1 MAKAMNIPIAAL
13 AALAVASAPG
23 GAQAAS
29 PAVCGPGDR
38 PEPALQGQ
46 VPKAV
51 QGEESRKGFWCGM
64 REVGSNDIGNR
75 GGNYG
80 HAWVGDC
87 AYVTTALTRDMQ
99 LPSGLAVID
108 VSNPRHPE
116 HVKTLTSPGSIHV
129 AETLHARGTL
139 LVAGS
144 YDGNELDVY
153 DASDCRNPRLLT
165 TWKSP
170 YNIHN
175 VTLSWDTR
183 TLYIGTAL
191 PTSDANQPH
200 RHIVAIDM
208 VNPADPKVLATLNMA
223 ELSPQG
229 ANPSILGVHHVDV
242 SKDGTR
248 IYAGLIS
255 GSVLL
260 PVSKRLLAAEPEMAI
275 IDVSEVQAR
284 RPEPEFRFVSQF
296 DNSWHGPRW
305 FKRAG
310 RTYLVSGDEAI
321 TNTAPASYCSGPF
334 PTLADI
340 TDEHGPAPLSAFELE
355 INRVENCPESIN
367 DGLLYSTH
375 YTDVDDQE
383 DARLGLFPMYNAGL
397 RVADLSD
404 PANPKEVGYFNPA
417 PDLDTKYGNTYGPQ
431 GDRID
436 LSGSNIRYHPQTGH
450 IWFVSMTSGFH
461 VVELAP
467 TGRARDLGLPRETRR
482 GRCSRRMRILLP
494 RRLRSATIFAGG
506 RRVKQLRGR
515 DLRVPVIVR
524 RRSGGETRVRIVART
539 RAGKRIVR
547 SRTYSACVAQVP
559 RRAASRR
566 TLPPPPQLAPPAG
579 SPGEPTPF
587 AGVCWISATR
597 SL

>member
-1 MAKAMNIPIAAL
+1 
-13 AALAVASAPG
+13 
-23 GAQAAS
+23 
-29 PAVCGPGDR
+29 
-38 PEPALQGQ
+38 
-46 VPKAV
+46 
-51 QGEESRKGFWCGM
+51 
-64 REVGSNDIGNR
+64 
-75 GGNYG
+75 
-80 HAWVGDC
+80 
-87 AYVTTALTRDMQ
+87 
-99 LPSGLAVID
+99 
-108 VSNPRHPE
+108 
-116 HVKTLTSPGSIHV
+116 
-129 AETLHARGTL
+129 
-139 LVAGS
+139 
-144 YDGNELDVY
+144 
-153 DASDCRNPRLLT
+153 
-165 TWKSP
+165 
-170 YNIHN
+170 
-175 VTLSWDTR
+175 
-183 TLYIGTAL
+183 
-191 PTSDANQPH
+191 
-200 RHIVAIDM
+200 
-208 VNPADPKVLATLNMA
+208 
-223 ELSPQG
+223 
-229 ANPSILGVHHVDV
+229 
-242 SKDGTR
+242 
-248 IYAGLIS
+248 
-255 GSVLL
+255 
-260 PVSKRLLAAEPEMAI
+260 MAI